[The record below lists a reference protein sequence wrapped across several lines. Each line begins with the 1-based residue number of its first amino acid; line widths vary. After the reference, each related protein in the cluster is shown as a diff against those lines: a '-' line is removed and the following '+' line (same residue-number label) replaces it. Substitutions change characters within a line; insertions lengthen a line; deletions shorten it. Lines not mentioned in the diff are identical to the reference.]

1 MTDKKE
7 RILDAALTLFAR
19 EGYAATPTS
28 KIAKVAGVSE
38 GLIFRHFENKQGL
51 LDALMQ
57 KVELKL
63 AGIYGPVLMETD
75 PRLALKKCIELPF
88 LVPES
93 EFDFWRLQFMLKWQ
107 KEYNHPEKMQA
118 LIDKLT
124 QVFRELDHE
133 NPEGEAMLV
142 NLILEA
148 VATSILKGNMSQDDE
163 IRYFLLGKYG
173 L

>member
-1 MTDKKE
+1 MSDKKE
-7 RILDAALTLFAR
+7 RILAAALALFAR
-19 EGYAATPTS
+19 EGYAATATS
-28 KIAKVAGVSE
+28 KIAKTAGVSE

-57 KVELKL
+57 KVEEEL

-88 LVPES
+88 LVAES

-107 KEYNHPEKMQA
+107 KEYNHPEKMQP

-124 QVFRELDHE
+124 RVFGELKYAE
-133 NPEGEAMLV
+133 PRQEALLL

-148 VATSILKGNMSQDDE
+148 LATSILKGNLSQDDE
-163 IRYFLLGKYG
+163 IRKFLLTRYG
-173 L
+173 V